1 MSSVIKPI
9 QTLFKKIFG
18 KWDDNPTDQQ
28 TYVKIFFAII
38 SAVICGLYGPLFAG
52 SRGLIFGVLTYVL
65 SLFVVVYIMEIDPE
79 EIGGRQKLITN
90 SLPTYLLL
98 WVVLWTLFYAFTL
111 PPSVLGNLILFSGQ

>member
-1 MSSVIKPI
+1 MSSVINPI
-9 QTLFKKIFG
+9 QSFFKKIFG
-18 KWDDNPTDQQ
+18 RWDAKPTDQQ

-38 SAVICGLYGPLFAG
+38 SAIVCGLYGPLFAG
-52 SRGLIFGVLTYVL
+52 SRGLIFGLLTYVL

-111 PPSVLGNLILFSGQ
+111 PPSALENLLFF